1 MEVYQLC
8 CHWLLWAM
16 GRQASFGV
24 VSMTSD
30 LYLRMRDTEGFCGN
44 LSLFPM
50 HRYIKEQS
58 RQEV

>member
-1 MEVYQLC
+1 MLPLTVTC
-8 CHWLLWAM
+8 KKAHFA
-16 GRQASFGV
+16 V
-24 VSMTSD
+24 VSMSLD
-30 LYLRMRDTEGFCGN
+30 SQLRMRDTEGFCGN